1 MGVTLRERKNK
12 DGSTTFYLDI
22 YHSGKREREFLTQL
36 KQVKATNPSD
46 KEANRKNKELAK
58 KIAVQR
64 AAELQASDY
73 NMTADHKSK
82 VDFIAYWEGYIARY
96 TKKDKRNMEGAYK
109 AFKKYMDV
117 EGVKS
122 LTIKALSEA
131 HVKGYAD
138 YLEASHKGEGACSY
152 FARFKKMLKQAMRE
166 KVLQVNP
173 AADISVKRDMSIKK
187 NVLTLDEIKAL
198 SNTETANDELKRA
211 FLFSCFT
218 GLRWVDVKALQWQHI
233 DFRNRILSITQAKT
247 GISVTAP
254 LHETA
259 LSLLPEKD
267 KPETFVFDLPSHTG
281 ALKTLQAWVTR
292 AGIEK
297 DITWH
302 CARHSFATNLITLKA
317 DVTTVSKLLGHTSLK
332 YTQRYTHIADE
343 LKRSAIDSLPSLNL
357 KS

>member
-1 MGVTLRERKNK
+1 MGVTLRERKNR
-12 DGSTTFYLDI
+12 DGSTTLYLDV
-22 YHSGKREREFLTQL
+22 YHEGKRQREYLTHL
-36 KQVKATNPSD
+36 KIIKPANAID
-46 KEANRKNKELAK
+46 REANKKNKDLAK

-82 VDFIAYWEGYIARY
+82 TDFISYWQGYISRY
-96 TKKDKRNMEGAYK
+96 TKKDKRNMEGACR
-109 AFKKYMDV
+109 AFQNYMQQ
-117 EGVKS
+117 EGIKS
-122 LTIKALSEA
+122 LTMKQLSEA

-138 YLEASHKGEGACSY
+138 YLEGNHKGEGAASY

-166 KVLQVNP
+166 KVLLTSP
-173 AADISVKRDMSIKK
+173 AAEITVKRDESIKK

-198 SNTETANDELKRA
+198 AATDTANLELKGA

-218 GLRWVDVKALQWQHI
+218 GLRWVDVKAMQWQHI
-233 DFRNRILSITQAKT
+233 DLKNRFLSITQAKT
-247 GISVTAP
+247 GINVTAP
-254 LHETA
+254 LHDTA
-259 LSLLPEKD
+259 ISLLPEPG
-267 KPETFVFDLPSHTG
+267 KPQEFIYDLPSHTG
-281 ALKTLQAWVTR
+281 ALKTLRAWVKR
-292 AGIEK
+292 AGIDK

-343 LKRSAIDSLPSLNL
+343 LKRAAVDSLPALDL
-357 KS
+357 